1 MYPPLRESVGLS
13 AGIAIAVVL
22 VVVLILVLVVVLVV
36 VLIPIVI
43 VLIVLI
49 VLVIVLIVL
58 HDGCTPLF
66 IWVTTSLCVILN
78 VFIHAVGMIKITD
91 LLTNVL
97 C

>member
-13 AGIAIAVVL
+13 AGIAIAVVFVVVL
-22 VVVLILVLVVVLVV
+22 IVVLILVLVVVLV
-36 VLIPIVI
+36 PIVI
-43 VLIVLI
+43 VLIVL
-49 VLVIVLIVL
+49 VVIVLIVL
-58 HDGCTPLF
+58 HEGCTPLF

-78 VFIHAVGMIKITD
+78 VFIHAVGMIIITD